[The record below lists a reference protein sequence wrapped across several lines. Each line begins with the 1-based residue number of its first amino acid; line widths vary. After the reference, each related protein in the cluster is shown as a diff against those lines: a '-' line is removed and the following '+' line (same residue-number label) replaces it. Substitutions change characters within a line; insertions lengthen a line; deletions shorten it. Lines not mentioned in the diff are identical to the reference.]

1 MFPLTDV
8 VKHLIIIN
16 VLMFIGTML
25 TLGETDYSIINNLI
39 NYPDPSRFLEWNR
52 NILSMFYPGSVYFR
66 PYQLVTHMFMHA
78 DLMHLLFNM
87 FGVYFFGPPL
97 EHRLGS
103 KRFFGFYLLCG
114 FGALALHM
122 IVRYF
127 EVSAGM
133 SHPDSINVPLLGASG
148 AVFGLLA
155 GFAMFYPNQIIRL
168 LFPPIALKAKY
179 FVLIYAGVEL
189 FFGIGGFQQGVAHF
203 AHLGGA
209 IVGALLI
216 YFWKKNEWR
225 K

>member
-1 MFPLTDV
+1 
-8 VKHLIIIN
+8 
-16 VLMFIGTML
+16 
-25 TLGETDYSIINNLI
+25 
-39 NYPDPSRFLEWNR
+39 
-52 NILSMFYPGSVYFR
+52 
-66 PYQLVTHMFMHA
+66 
-78 DLMHLLFNM
+78 
-87 FGVYFFGPPL
+87 
-97 EHRLGS
+97 
-103 KRFFGFYLLCG
+103 
-114 FGALALHM
+114 M

-127 EVSAGM
+127 EVSSGMTYAG
-133 SHPDSINVPLLGASG
+133 SINVPLLGASG

-189 FFGIGGFQQGVAHF
+189 FFGIGGIQSGVAHF

-225 K
+225 R